1 MIFFVYMA
9 KQEYFELGTLS
20 KPHGIKGALHVYLD
34 VDDPFEY
41 EGLKSVF
48 VQIGNELVP
57 YFVDDLQVKT
67 NLNLISL
74 EGIDSIDAAK
84 DLVGCKLFLPL
95 SFLPKLKEDQFYYHE
110 VVGYRVVDQKFGE
123 LGEVKEIYSTGA
135 QDVIVMNYKFKEVL
149 IPLTDE
155 IIPKVD
161 KKNKI
166 VQSCLPDG
174 LLEVYLDDEN

>member
-1 MIFFVYMA
+1 MA

-20 KPHGIKGALHVYLD
+20 KPHGIKGTLHVYLD

-84 DLVGCKLFLPL
+84 ELVGHKLFLPL
-95 SFLPKLKEDQFYYHE
+95 SFLPKLKDDQFYYHE
-110 VVGYRVVDQKFGE
+110 VVGYQVKDEKYGD

-166 VQSCLPDG
+166 VHSCLPEG

>member
-1 MIFFVYMA
+1 MA

-20 KPHGIKGALHVYLD
+20 KPQGIKGTLHVYLD

-84 DLVGCKLFLPL
+84 ELVGNKLFLPL
-95 SFLPKLKEDQFYYHE
+95 SFLPKLKDDQFYYHE
-110 VVGYRVVDQKFGE
+110 VVGYQVKDEKYGD

-166 VQSCLPDG
+166 VHSCLPEG